1 MGEAVVINIHPK
13 CDRKTQLSKD
23 IFCNALKTTQIL
35 SILSQQIKTTVL
47 YPTFKTLANPESFD

>member
-1 MGEAVVINIHPK
+1 MGEVVVINIRPK
-13 CDRKTQLSKD
+13 CDRKTKLSKD
-23 IFCNALKTTQIL
+23 IFCNVLKTTQIL